1 MFIYNILPLLICA
14 NGPVVVHI
22 NVRTLAGESTDTATL
37 MCPYQVIA
45 SKLFAFAWHDVDII
59 FAGDGTFIWQ
69 LLCLNIRGLGY
80 RRFSL
85 QATWAF
91 WILVTRRIAHLTP
104 EVVPAPLHTL
114 AATGL
119 EMTCHK
125 VRGNE
130 YKCRYRL
137 EARKNRRSQT
147 KNWWGIKGRF

>member
-1 MFIYNILPLLICA
+1 MFIYNILLLLICA

-37 MCPYQVIA
+37 TCLYRVIA
-45 SKLFAFAWHDVDII
+45 SKLFTFARQDADTI

-69 LLCLNIRGLGY
+69 LLCLKLRGLGY
-80 RRFSL
+80 RRLSL
-85 QATWAF
+85 LANWAF
-91 WILVTRRIAHLTP
+91 WILVTRRIVHLTP
-104 EVVPAPLHTL
+104 EVVLAPLHTL

-119 EMTCHK
+119 EMACHK

-130 YKCRYRL
+130 YECWYHL
-137 EARKNRRSQT
+137 EARKNHRSQA